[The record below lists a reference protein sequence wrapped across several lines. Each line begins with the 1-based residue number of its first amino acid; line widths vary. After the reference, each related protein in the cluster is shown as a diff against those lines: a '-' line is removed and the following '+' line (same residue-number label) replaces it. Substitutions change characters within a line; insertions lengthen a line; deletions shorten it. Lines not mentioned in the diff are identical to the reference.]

1 MRFDRLPT
9 VLAADAPSPALLT
22 TSCRNVV
29 VETIKPCEDAQN
41 AMIVRLYECEGT
53 HTTPVAL
60 HPGFAVTAAHQ
71 CDMAENEQFPIDLAH
86 LAPFKPFEVRTVK
99 IEY

>member
-1 MRFDRLPT
+1 MRRFP
-9 VLAADAPSPALLT
+9 
-22 TSCRNVV
+22 
-29 VETIKPCEDAQN
+29 
-41 AMIVRLYECEGT
+41 
-53 HTTPVAL
+53 HTAPVAL

-71 CDMAENEQFPIDLAH
+71 CDMAENAQFSVDLTN